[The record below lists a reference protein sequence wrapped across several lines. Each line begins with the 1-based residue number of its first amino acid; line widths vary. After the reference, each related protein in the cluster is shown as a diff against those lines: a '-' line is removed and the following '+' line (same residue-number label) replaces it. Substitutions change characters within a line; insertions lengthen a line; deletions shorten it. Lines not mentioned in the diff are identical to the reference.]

1 MILDIEGHSN
11 VVLFN
16 STIGTSTLSTWPS
29 CWSTANAAPDCSST
43 KLSGRKRRSNS
54 DFIEEKPK
62 VWINNELHDF
72 YDVIQASRVRV
83 LLTFISKF

>member
-1 MILDIEGHSN
+1 MILYIEGHSN
-11 VVLFN
+11 IVLFN
-16 STIGTSTLSTWPS
+16 RTIGTSTLSTWKS
-29 CWSTANAAPDCSST
+29 CWSTANAAPDCKST
-43 KLSGRKRRSNS
+43 SLTGRKRRSNR

-72 YDVIQASRVRV
+72 YDVIQASRVRA